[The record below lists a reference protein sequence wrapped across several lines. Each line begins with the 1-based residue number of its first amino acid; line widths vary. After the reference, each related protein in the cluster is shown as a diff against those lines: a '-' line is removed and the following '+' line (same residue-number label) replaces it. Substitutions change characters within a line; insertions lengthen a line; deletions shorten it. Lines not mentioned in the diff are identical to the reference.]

1 MFPENFFTSVL
12 KYYFARKSLI
22 EKFSKKLDNYRLKI
36 SKNG

>member
-1 MFPENFFTSVL
+1 MFPENFFTSV
-12 KYYFARKSLI
+12 KYYFARKILI